1 MKRAPS
7 PSIRRPQVEVF
18 IATSLDGF
26 IARPDGAIDWLMDA
40 QSAAPVGE
48 DFGYADFMAGVDAL
62 VMGRKSF
69 ESVLGFDAWPYDGTP
84 VHVMT
89 RQADLPV
96 PPALQGRVHVSALAP
111 GALLERLAV
120 QGVRRVYLDGGELIR
135 AFLAEDR
142 VDRMTVTTVP
152 VLIGEGRR
160 LFGPLGRDRRWTLEA
175 VRHWPSCGFVQTVW
189 RCRPAA
195 ARSHDRAA

>member
-1 MKRAPS
+1 VELPPS
-7 PSIRRPQVEVF
+7 PNIRRPQVEVF

-40 QSAAPVGE
+40 QAAAPAGE
-48 DFGYADFMAGVDAL
+48 DFGYAAFMAGVDAL
-62 VMGRKSF
+62 VMGRKTF
-69 ESVLGFDAWPYDGTP
+69 ESVLGFDPWPYGSTP

-89 RQADLPV
+89 RQAGLPV
-96 PPALQGRVHVSALAP
+96 PPALQGLVHPSALAP
-111 GALLERLAV
+111 AALLEQLAA

-135 AFLAEDR
+135 TFLAEDR

-152 VLIGEGRR
+152 VLIGEGRP

-175 VRHWPSCGFVQTVW
+175 VRHWPQCGFVQAVW
-189 RCRPAA
+189 QARPKP
-195 ARSHDRAA
+195 